1 MLRESV
7 LQSRSMP
14 QKQSE
19 AVKEI
24 LKRLPLLNHQEV
36 MAVKREL
43 DKILLKIAI
52 LKPDKKKKS
61 PRSGPKQ

>member
-1 MLRESV
+1 
-7 LQSRSMP
+7 MP
-14 QKQSE
+14 PKQSE

-24 LKRLPLLNHQEV
+24 LKRLPMLNHRET

-52 LKPDKKKKS
+52 LKPDKKKK
-61 PRSGPKQ
+61 PPQSGPKE